1 MKKEQYLALV
11 RRYLSA
17 LPPEDIERSL
27 AFYQE
32 CIEDRMEDGMTEEE
46 AVASLESPEAA
57 ARAILMD
64 MPIPKLVKARAR
76 SAGKLSAPEI
86 VLLVLGA
93 PLWLPLLLAAGALVL
108 SFFVVLWAIVLSLA
122 AVVLALALT
131 ALGVTIGALFSVFK
145 LGLPVALLFGGGALV
160 IAGVAILLG
169 FVVVGAARLTIR
181 LFTAVVRGVKSLLIK
196 KEEKA

>member
-76 SAGKLSAPEI
+76 SAGSRSSLN
-86 VLLVLGA
+86 
-93 PLWLPLLLAAGALVL
+93 LPLTSK
-108 SFFVVLWAIVLSLA
+108 SFCCSADRKPGRSM
-122 AVVLALALT
+122 
-131 ALGVTIGALFSVFK
+131 GSK
-145 LGLPVALLFGGGALV
+145 LIPYSASSSSF
-160 IAGVAILLG
+160 I
-169 FVVVGAARLTIR
+169 
-181 LFTAVVRGVKSLLIK
+181 S
-196 KEEKA
+196 